1 MAATWHLCLPQ
12 LSFCSPKLKCN
23 CFVSAGREMYNAP
36 RGVWRL
42 DLELLRYQHGLS
54 LELGPFEGRHVARRR
69 AEAARARGS

>member
-1 MAATWHLCLPQ
+1 
-12 LSFCSPKLKCN
+12 
-23 CFVSAGREMYNAP
+23 MYNAP